1 MNKNTPKFEEGIN
14 KLDERGHIDTIWNI
28 RRLKIKLKVEKTK
41 WNKVYIL
48 GGIAKIISKI
58 KYL

>member
-1 MNKNTPKFEEGIN
+1 MNKNTPKFDEGIS
-14 KLDERGHIDTIWNI
+14 KLDERSHIDTIWNI